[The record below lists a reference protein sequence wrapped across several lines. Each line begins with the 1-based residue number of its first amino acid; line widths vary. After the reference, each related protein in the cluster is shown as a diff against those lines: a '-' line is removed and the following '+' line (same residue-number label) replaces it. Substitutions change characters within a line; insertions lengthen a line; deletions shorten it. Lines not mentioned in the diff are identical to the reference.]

1 MLSNLP
7 FLAILFVGVFSIG
20 LISMADAH
28 PHISLEVMNT
38 HSHEV
43 MSSQDFV
50 IHTFEQVILFVGQ
63 LQAAIFR

>member
-7 FLAILFVGVFSIG
+7 FLAILLVGVFSIG
-20 LISMADAH
+20 LISMAEAH

-50 IHTFEQVILFVGQ
+50 VHTFEQVILFVGQ
-63 LQAAIFR
+63 IQSAIFR

>member
-7 FLAILFVGVFSIG
+7 FLAILLVGVFSIG
-20 LISMADAH
+20 LISMAEAH

-43 MSSQDFV
+43 MSSQDFIV
-50 IHTFEQVILFVGQ
+50 HTFEQVILFVGQ
-63 LQAAIFR
+63 IQSAIFR

>member
-7 FLAILFVGVFSIG
+7 FLAILFVGMFSIG
-20 LISMADAH
+20 LFSMAEAH

>member
-1 MLSNLP
+1 MLKNLL
-7 FLAILFVGVFSIG
+7 FTTILLVGVFSIG
-20 LISMADAH
+20 LISMAQAH

-50 IHTFEQVILFVGQ
+50 IHTFEQVILFVSQ
-63 LQAAIFR
+63 LQAAISR

>member
-20 LISMADAH
+20 LISMAEAH

-63 LQAAIFR
+63 LQSAIFR

>member
-63 LQAAIFR
+63 LQAAFFR

>member
-63 LQAAIFR
+63 LQTAIFR

>member
-1 MLSNLP
+1 MLKNLL
-7 FLAILFVGVFSIG
+7 FTTILLVGVFSIG
-20 LISMADAH
+20 LISMAEAH

>member
-7 FLAILFVGVFSIG
+7 FLAILLVGVFSIG
-20 LISMADAH
+20 LISMAEAH

-63 LQAAIFR
+63 IQSAIFR

>member
-7 FLAILFVGVFSIG
+7 FLAILFVGMFSIG

>member
-1 MLSNLP
+1 MLKNMP
-7 FLAILFVGVFSIG
+7 FAAILLVGVFSIG
-20 LISMADAH
+20 LISMAEAH

-50 IHTFEQVILFVGQ
+50 IHTFEQVILFVSQ
-63 LQAAIFR
+63 LQAAISR

>member
-1 MLSNLP
+1 MLKNLP
-7 FLAILFVGVFSIG
+7 FTAISLVGIFSIG
-20 LISMADAH
+20 LISMAEAH

>member
-7 FLAILFVGVFSIG
+7 FLAILLVGVFSIG
-20 LISMADAH
+20 LISMAEAH

-50 IHTFEQVILFVGQ
+50 VHTFEQVILFVGQ
-63 LQAAIFR
+63 IQSTMFR

>member
-50 IHTFEQVILFVGQ
+50 IHTFEQVILFVSQ

>member
-1 MLSNLP
+1 MLKNLL
-7 FLAILFVGVFSIG
+7 FTTILLVGVFSIG
-20 LISMADAH
+20 LISMAEAH

-50 IHTFEQVILFVGQ
+50 IHTFEQVILFVSQ
-63 LQAAIFR
+63 LQAAISR

>member
-20 LISMADAH
+20 LISMAEAH

-63 LQAAIFR
+63 LQTAIFR

>member
-20 LISMADAH
+20 LISMAEAH
-28 PHISLEVMNT
+28 PHISLEVMNM

>member
-7 FLAILFVGVFSIG
+7 FLAILFVGMFSLG
-20 LISMADAH
+20 LISMAEAH

>member
-1 MLSNLP
+1 MLKNLP
-7 FLAILFVGVFSIG
+7 FTAILLVGVFSIG
-20 LISMADAH
+20 LISMAEAH
-28 PHISLEVMNT
+28 PHVSLEMINT

-50 IHTFEQVILFVGQ
+50 VHTFEQVILFVGQ

>member
-1 MLSNLP
+1 MLKNLP
-7 FLAILFVGVFSIG
+7 FTTILLVGVFSIG
-20 LISMADAH
+20 LISMAEAH

-50 IHTFEQVILFVGQ
+50 IHTFEQVILFVSQ
-63 LQAAIFR
+63 LQAAISR

>member
-20 LISMADAH
+20 LISMAEAH

-63 LQAAIFR
+63 LQASIFR

>member
-63 LQAAIFR
+63 

>member
-1 MLSNLP
+1 MLKNLP
-7 FLAILFVGVFSIG
+7 FAAISLGVFSIG
-20 LISMADAH
+20 LISMAEAH
-28 PHISLEVMNT
+28 PHASLEVINT

-50 IHTFEQVILFVGQ
+50 VHTFEQVILFVGQ

>member
-1 MLSNLP
+1 MLKNLL
-7 FLAILFVGVFSIG
+7 FTTILLVGVFSIG
-20 LISMADAH
+20 LISMAQAH

>member
-7 FLAILFVGVFSIG
+7 FLAILFVGMFSIG
-20 LISMADAH
+20 LISMAEAH

>member
-20 LISMADAH
+20 LISMAEAH

-38 HSHEV
+38 HSHNV

>member
-20 LISMADAH
+20 LISMAEAH

-43 MSSQDFV
+43 TSSQDFV

>member
-20 LISMADAH
+20 LISMAEAH

-50 IHTFEQVILFVGQ
+50 VHTFEQVILFVGQ

>member
-20 LISMADAH
+20 LISMAEAH

>member
-7 FLAILFVGVFSIG
+7 FLAILLVGVFSIG
-20 LISMADAH
+20 LISMAEAH

-50 IHTFEQVILFVGQ
+50 VHTLEQVILFVGQ
-63 LQAAIFR
+63 IQSAIFR